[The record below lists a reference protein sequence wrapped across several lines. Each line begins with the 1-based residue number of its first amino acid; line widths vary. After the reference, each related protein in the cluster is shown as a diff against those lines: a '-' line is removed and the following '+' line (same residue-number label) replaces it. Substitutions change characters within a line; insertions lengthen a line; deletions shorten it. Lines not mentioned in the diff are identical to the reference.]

1 MKSSKRWRF
10 IFLLPATVLF
20 IFVYA
25 VPVLTLI
32 LTSFT
37 EWIVASKPVFTGID
51 NYITLFTDKE
61 FMQST
66 INTIIWMF
74 LQSTVHILIGVVLAL
89 ILARKKFYWKFTRT
103 VFMLP
108 NIISSAAVGMLFV
121 LLLNPSFGA
130 VNSVLGALGFENLP
144 NWFMNSKTAFFA
156 VTMTWLPYAAI
167 VTILLMAEMTS
178 LSDSVMEAAIMDGA
192 SEFQKNIYIVL
203 PLTKNIIGTTTILG
217 ATSMLQKLDLVMMTT
232 KGAPGNTTMNLP
244 IYVYNTAFIAN
255 DFGLANTGGVFMI
268 GLGLIAV
275 VIIRR
280 IYKTEN
286 HYY

>member
-1 MKSSKRWRF
+1 MKSSKKWRF
-10 IFLLPATVLF
+10 IFLLPATALF

-25 VPVLTLI
+25 VPVITLI
-32 LTSFT
+32 MTSFT
-37 EWIVASKPVFTGID
+37 EWIVASKPVFIGID
-51 NYITLFTDKE
+51 NYITLFTDEE

-74 LQSTVHILIGVVLAL
+74 LQSTIHILIGVVLAL

-130 VNSVLGALGFENLP
+130 VNSILGSLGMTDLP

-178 LSDSVMEAAIMDGA
+178 LSDSVMEAAVMDGA
-192 SEFQKNIYIVL
+192 TEFQKNIYIVL

-268 GLGLIAV
+268 GLGLVAV
-275 VIIRR
+275 MIIRR
-280 IYKTEN
+280 IYRTEN